1 MDTTKIEKLLKQQ
14 IIPDQVMDLNIKFNH
29 SNEFVQ
35 ELNTNNNFN
44 VYKLNNLNIIGSSCW
59 FNISDSIGNNKFFIN
74 NPDEDLTNIKYTR
87 AYLNRDKSDAA
98 QIKSSDYRTIPF
110 ETFPS
115 NNRNFQLGD
124 IDNVGNLVA
133 STNTYTIYS
142 NLIFPLSSFKVN
154 LTQFTDYEYKI
165 SIYDYQSDV
174 PGVIFDT
181 TLSDSQFYSIS
192 RDYNIGLPE
201 YVPTNQIKYKG
212 YIISIRRKDL
222 QFFPINIVNNN
233 VLFNI
238 TNIAPVST
246 TALANNSIRIIGS
259 YDISNTQPITV
270 QYGYT
275 FDYNFKLSF
284 YHPTT
289 KDFISSFILAPNL
302 VYGAISEQ
310 ILDNNLEG
318 TDMFIEVQAL
328 TLRDLNDGDLTNMSY
343 VLKDLV
349 IGTIFNKTVTIKDG
363 FYSGIYNS
371 LPNTNPIIYAFE
383 TIKNLLIAELP
394 ELSITINIDLTIN
407 LINNGSDDNI
417 NISFSGDGDN
427 SSNRLL
433 GFYGYSDITIL
444 KNSSLTSP
452 NPIDLDSNG
461 RFDKIFVNIPQLLS
475 SGFNSESNNVIFLQ
489 KGSFYLQ
496 NISTTNSNFKK
507 SLGKNLSS
515 IRFRLVDG
523 INKLIGIKDTVLFSA
538 QIECYN
544 I

>member
-1 MDTTKIEKLLKQQ
+1 MDTSKIEKLLKQQ

-29 SNEFVQ
+29 TNEFTQ

-44 VYKLNNLNIIGSSCW
+44 VYKLNNLNVIGSSCW
-59 FNISDSIGNNKFFIN
+59 FNISESIGNNKFFIN
-74 NPDEDLTNIKYTR
+74 NPTEDLSNIKYTR
-87 AYLNRDKSDAA
+87 AYLNRNKSDAT
-98 QIKSSDYRTIPF
+98 QIKSTDYRTIPF

-124 IDNVGNLVA
+124 IDNNGNLIS
-133 STNTYTIYS
+133 STNTYTIYT
-142 NLIFPLSSFKVN
+142 NIIFPLSSFKVN
-154 LTQFTDYEYKI
+154 LSQFTDYEYKI
-165 SIYDYQSDV
+165 SIYDYQSDIT
-174 PGVIFDT
+174 GVAFNT
-181 TLSDSQFYSIS
+181 TLSDNQFYSVS
-192 RDYNIGLPE
+192 RDYAIGLPE

-212 YIISIRRKDL
+212 YVITIRRKDL
-222 QFFPINIVNNN
+222 QFFPINDVNNN
-233 VLFNI
+233 VIFNI
-238 TNIAPVST
+238 TNIEPISN

-259 YDISNTQPITV
+259 YDVSNTQPITV

-289 KDFISSFILAPNL
+289 KDFISSFILTPNL

-328 TLRDLNDGDLTNMSY
+328 TLRDLNDGDLTNMLY

-349 IGTIFNKTVTIKDG
+349 IGVDFDRTITIKDG
-363 FYSGIYNS
+363 FYSSIYNS
-371 LPNTNPIIYAFE
+371 LPNTNPIIYGFE
-383 TIKNLLIAELP
+383 TIKNLLINEFP
-394 ELSITINIDLTIN
+394 DLSITINIDLTIN
-407 LINNGSDDNI
+407 LINTGDDNI
-417 NISFSGDGDN
+417 NISFSGNGDN

-433 GFYGYSDITIL
+433 GFYGYSDITII

-475 SGFNSESNNVIFLQ
+475 SGYNQESNNVIFLQ
-489 KGSFYLQ
+489 KGGFYLQ
-496 NISTTNSNFKK
+496 NISSTNSSFKK

-523 INKLIGIKDTVLFSA
+523 TNKLIDIKDTVLFSG